1 MSSRPRP
8 RPRFVLFTRRFSLLY
23 SMGWGV
29 EWSRDSCTNIT
40 MIIIMT
46 IMIIIT
52 FIIIIIRSSFYSLTH
67 TTILSSI
74 QLQIRRI
81 DF

>member
-1 MSSRPRP
+1 M
-8 RPRFVLFTRRFSLLY
+8 
-23 SMGWGV
+23 
-29 EWSRDSCTNIT
+29 EWSGDSCTNIT
-40 MIIIMT
+40 MIMIMIMT
-46 IMIIIT
+46 MMMMMMMI
-52 FIIIIIRSSFYSLTH
+52 IIIIIRSSFYSLTH